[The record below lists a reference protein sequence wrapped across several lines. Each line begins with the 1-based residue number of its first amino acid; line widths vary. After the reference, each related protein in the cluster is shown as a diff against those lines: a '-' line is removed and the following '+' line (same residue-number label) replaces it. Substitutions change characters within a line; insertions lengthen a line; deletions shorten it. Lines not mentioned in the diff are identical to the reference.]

1 MNDTG
6 PRLDTSTTPV
16 LFFTSPYR
24 RRAGFEVRLCHE
36 GNCVHVVIAPD
47 KFKGT
52 LTAAQAA
59 DALAKGVR
67 AAIPHASMTLRPMAD
82 GGEGTI
88 DALLV
93 AHGGRMT
100 TLRVSGPLPE
110 AVVEAPIGHLPDGT
124 CVLELSA
131 AAGLSLVGADS
142 RDALASSSLGFGEL
156 VEVAL

>member
-1 MNDTG
+1 M
-6 PRLDTSTTPV
+6 
-16 LFFTSPYR
+16 
-24 RRAGFEVRLCHE
+24 
-36 GNCVHVVIAPD
+36 HVVIAPD

-59 DALAKGVR
+59 DAMAKGVR

-100 TLRVSGPLPE
+100 TLRVSGPLSR
-110 AVVEAPIGHLPDGT
+110 AVEAPIGHLPDGT

-131 AAGLSLVGADS
+131 AAGLGLVGADG
-142 RDALASSSLGFGEL
+142 RDALGHRAWDLESSSPRPSGR
-156 VEVAL
+156 ASARS